1 MATFAKSTFNA
12 QLYSASR
19 PTYPGQLYDFIF
31 RYHEFGAACRS
42 LRGQSAK
49 FPRQYWKHAVDL
61 GCGTGQAT
69 INLLRFS
76 RITAV
81 DPSKKMIESG
91 RKYIDEELSRQG
103 MKQLNERFKFVVSP
117 AENLSFLTPDSIDLV
132 VAAQAAHWFDWKRL
146 WPELARVLRPYGTV
160 AIWGYSEMRLTRYP
174 SLTPLIDAY
183 THGTDRATSLGPHW
197 QQPGRSIVE
206 NLLRDIPGPNSVA
219 YGQFHSERR
228 IYFSGP
234 HFSDISYSR
243 PVVLRKKMSWDDFEA
258 YLRSF
263 SSLNNFQAEYPD
275 DAKHPGG
282 DIVQRFI
289 KTLKSGMRD
298 EDDRQSRGDLHSG
311 EVEIEWPLAL
321 ILAKKD

>member
-19 PTYPGQLYDFIF
+19 PTYPSHLYDFIF
-31 RYHEFGAACRS
+31 RYHESGAAFRS
-42 LRGQSAK
+42 KRPGGG
-49 FPRQYWKHAVDL
+49 PRQCWQHAVDL

-76 RITAV
+76 QVTAV
-81 DPSKKMIESG
+81 DPSKKMIEAG
-91 RKYIDEELSRQG
+91 RKYIDEELSRQER
-103 MKQLNERFKFVVSP
+103 KWLKKRFKFVQSP
-117 AENLSFLTPDSIDLV
+117 AENLSFLMKNSIDLV
-132 VAAQAAHWFDWKRL
+132 VAAQAAHWFDWERL
-146 WPELARVLRPYGTV
+146 WLELARVLRPYGTV

-206 NLLRDIPGPNSVA
+206 NLLRDIPNPNPITQ
-219 YGQFHSERR
+219 GQFHSERR
-228 IYFSGP
+228 IYFSGS
-234 HFSDISYSR
+234 HFPDISYPR
-243 PVVLRKKMSWDDFEA
+243 PVVLRKKMSWDGFEA

-275 DAKHPGG
+275 DAKHPDG
-282 DIVQRFI
+282 DIVQRFL
-289 KTLKSGMRD
+289 KTLKDGMRD
-298 EDDRQSRGDLHSG
+298 VDNRQFQDDLDSEQ
-311 EVEIEWPLAL
+311 VEIEWPLAL
-321 ILAKKD
+321 MLAKKV